1 MTPIAAMRG
10 WRSLLLW
17 GAAGLLVA
25 ATAVSFILWGL
36 NGPAYLVDLIAAYCL

>member
-1 MTPIAAMRG
+1 MTSTGTTAG

-17 GAAGLLVA
+17 GAAGLVIAVTL
-25 ATAVSFILWGL
+25 VSFILWGL